1 MKRWSTQLA
10 GIAKAVSAATL
21 IGVASQAGAVDADRL
36 ANADKDPNNW
46 LTYHGSYKAWH
57 YSDLNQINA
66 ANVKNLRVAWVH
78 TPSASK
84 RGVQSFPL
92 AVDGVLYYTSASGQV
107 WALDGATGEMIWR
120 FQAKLDQERS
130 EGTFYNPYNRGLA
143 VGFGNVYIGTTDG
156 RMIAIDAKTGKQVWD
171 KMILTVE
178 G

>member
-10 GIAKAVSAATL
+10 VIAKAVSAATL
-21 IGVASQAGAVDADRL
+21 IGVATQAGAVDDRL

-84 RGVQSFPL
+84 RGVQSFPI
-92 AVDGVLYYTSASGQV
+92 AVDASC
-107 WALDGATGEMIWR
+107 
-120 FQAKLDQERS
+120 
-130 EGTFYNPYNRGLA
+130 
-143 VGFGNVYIGTTDG
+143 TTPRPPVRCG
-156 RMIAIDAKTGKQVWD
+156 RWMARPVT
-171 KMILTVE
+171 
-178 G
+178 